1 MRSLPS
7 NLFVCTNMDFSKFNK
22 TMKEELGERC
32 PPHRILTIGE
42 KKIGLLGY
50 LTPNVMEPLKVP
62 EVHIEDEIE
71 ALTREVAVLRKKGI
85 KLIVALGH
93 SGYERDQEIAHR
105 VPSLDVIVG
114 GHSHTL
120 LWPDPISHQAPGVP
134 PDPADA
140 GNVRGP
146 YPTVVVQP
154 SGRRVLLLH
163 AFFGGKYVGNINITF
178 NADDEVKDWWPQP
191 QLLDESMPQDPDTKE
206 VMDDLQE
213 QLTNRSHDVIGKSLV
228 QLVGMAEMCHQEEC
242 NLGNLMGDA
251 MLWALRMYVPDVP
264 IQLPMVAL
272 VNSGLMRNNI
282 QVGDVTPRMLTEA
295 LSWRNL
301 VEVIVINGSML
312 HAALEHGSSTVE
324 QRHGRFMQ
332 VSGISYQIDM
342 SKPPYHRVSHVHV
355 LSANDM
361 IPESRLLNHSQ
372 HYHVA
377 LTNFIADGG
386 DGFHMFTPPISRQ
399 SFGILDIS
407 LLQNYIIAR
416 SPVFAVVED
425 RIRMILPSGDGEE
438 EHHHSGA
445 GRPAVHLQHRP
456 LLAAATALLVGAV
469 AAAVVTS

>member
-105 VPSLDVIVG
+105 VPSLD
-114 GHSHTL
+114 
-120 LWPDPISHQAPGVP
+120 
-134 PDPADA
+134 
-140 GNVRGP
+140 
-146 YPTVVVQP
+146 P